1 LSKLVSYGKREEIA
15 NSVTHGLGTLASI
28 SGLVA
33 LLLRA
38 VQFSNS
44 WMLAGFLVYGISLIL
59 LFLAST
65 LYHALPYPKVK
76 SVFRIIDHSSIY
88 ILIAGT
94 YTPFTL
100 VSLRGSWGWSL
111 FGAIWGLA
119 LVGIIFNSFFLG
131 RFPRLESATYVL
143 MGWLS
148 VIVIREL
155 FFSIGLNGILL
166 LILGGLIYTMGI
178 IFYKYDKFPYNHAIW
193 HLFVLGGGA
202 CHFLVVYF
210 FISPG

>member
-1 LSKLVSYGKREEIA
+1 MSNAASYDKREEIA
-15 NSVTHGLGTLASI
+15 NSLTHGLGVLAAI

-38 VQFSNS
+38 VRLNDPRT
-44 WMLAGFLVYGISLIL
+44 LAGFLIYGISLIL

-65 LYHALPYPKVK
+65 LYHAIPQPKVK
-76 SVFRIIDHSSIY
+76 SIFRIIDHGSIY

-100 VSLRGSWGWSL
+100 VSLHGSLGWSL

-119 LVGIIFNSFFLG
+119 LGGILFNSLFLD
-131 RFPRLESATYVL
+131 RFPRLESVTYVL

-148 VIVIREL
+148 VIVIRQL
-155 FFSIGLNGILL
+155 YFSIGLSGILL
-166 LILGGLIYTMGI
+166 LILGGLVYTLGI
-178 IFYKYDKFPYNHAIW
+178 IFYKYEEFPYNHAIW
-193 HLFVLGGGA
+193 HLFVLGGGS

-210 FISPG
+210 FSYPG